1 MTRPLIWA
9 IGTAALV
16 AGTASLS
23 GGRLAERFGPGSA
36 PSTAAPGQPGL
47 GAVVTLSGDLRGH
60 FTVHPAVDG
69 KRVRM
74 VVDTGASVVAL
85 SEEDAAMVGVKVSQR
100 DFSRSIATA
109 NGVVAV
115 APVRLKEVRI
125 GEIAVRDVEAVVV
138 PRGKLGVS
146 LLGMTFLKRL
156 KGFEMSNGR
165 LTLRG

>member
-9 IGTAALV
+9 IGTAAV
-16 AGTASLS
+16 VVGTAALS

-36 PSTAAPGQPGL
+36 PSAATGHAPL
-47 GAVVTLSGDLRGH
+47 GAAVTLSGDLRGH
-60 FTVHPAVDG
+60 FTVHPAIDG

-85 SEEDAAMVGVKVSQR
+85 SEEDAAMVGIKVSKQ
-100 DFSRSIATA
+100 DFTRSIATA

-115 APVRLKEVRI
+115 AAVRLKEVRI
-125 GEIAVRDVEAVVV
+125 GEIAVRDVEAVIV
-138 PRGKLGVS
+138 PRGKLGTS

-156 KGFEMSNGR
+156 KGFEVSNGR